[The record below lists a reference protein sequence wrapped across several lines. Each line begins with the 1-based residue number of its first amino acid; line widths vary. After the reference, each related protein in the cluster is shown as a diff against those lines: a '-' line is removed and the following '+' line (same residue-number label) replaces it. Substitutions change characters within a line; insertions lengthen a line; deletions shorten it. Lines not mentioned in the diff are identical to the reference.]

1 MFFLLLTGRVCYPRP
16 MKLVQITQPAPGA
29 TDQPGERQPNADLI
43 RITPPQAAKAWDAT
57 PQTAPQTTPG
67 SPKKLFIKTWGCQM
81 NVYDSKRMADVLRP
95 LGYQEVTEPDD
106 ADFVILNTCHI
117 REKATEKVFSELGR
131 LKKHKT
137 RRAAQ
142 GKQTLTAVAGC
153 VAQAEGDVIT
163 ERAKQVDLVFG
174 PQAYHTLPEMI
185 AQLTGA
191 FGENRVIN
199 TDMPT
204 EAKFDLL
211 PQEET
216 APSQPVAHVAVQ
228 EGCDKFCTFCVV
240 PYTRG
245 AEFSRSTAAILNE
258 IKGLV
263 SAGAREIQLLGQN
276 VNGWHGAGP
285 DGKTSN
291 LGRLIYAIAEIDGV
305 ERIRYTT
312 SHPRDMH
319 DDLYAAHRDVPQL
332 MPFLHL
338 PVQSGSNA
346 ILKAMN
352 RKHERDEYFR
362 IIDKLREA
370 RPDLALSSD
379 FIIGFPGETDQDFAD
394 TMDLIERVKFSS
406 AYSFKYSQRPGT
418 PAAAMTGQ
426 IHDSV
431 KDFRLQALQNL
442 VTTQQQEFNKSFEGK
457 IVPVLF
463 ERTGNKPGQ
472 IMGRSPHM
480 QSTYVSIPPHQI
492 DRMIGKVLDVRITG
506 GYSGS
511 LAGDMVLHDS

>member
-1 MFFLLLTGRVCYPRP
+1 MSLI
-16 MKLVQITQPAPGA
+16 QITQPAPV
-29 TDQPGERQPNADLI
+29 TTETPGERPASTTSHNSELVQ
-43 RITPPQAAKAWDAT
+43 ITAP
-57 PQTAPQTTPG
+57 APQTTDIG
-67 SPKKLFIKTWGCQM
+67 DSKKLFIKTWGCQM

-95 LGYQEVTEPDD
+95 LGYQEVDSPYD

-137 RRAAQ
+137 RREKE
-142 GKQTLTAVAGC
+142 GKKTITAVAGC

-163 ERAKQVDLVFG
+163 ERAGSVDLVFG

-191 FGENRVIN
+191 YGDNRVIN

-211 PQEET
+211 PEEET
-216 APSQPVAHVAVQ
+216 APSGPVAHVAVQ

-245 AEFSRSTAAILNE
+245 AEFSRPASQILTE
-258 IKGLV
+258 IRNLV
-263 SAGAREIQLLGQN
+263 GAGAREIQLLGQN
-276 VNGWHGAGP
+276 VNGWHGKGL
-285 DGKTSN
+285 DGDTSN
-291 LGRLIYAIAEIDGV
+291 LGRLIYQIAEIDGV
-305 ERIRYTT
+305 DRIRYTT

-319 DDLYAAHRDVPQL
+319 DELYAAHRDVPQL

-370 RPDLALSSD
+370 RPDMALSSD

-394 TMDLIERVKFSS
+394 TMDLIERVKFTS
-406 AYSFKYSQRPGT
+406 AYSFKYSPRPGT
-418 PAAAMTGQ
+418 PAANLTHQ
-426 IHDSV
+426 IHESV
-431 KDFRLQALQNL
+431 KDLRLQSLQNL
-442 VTTQQQEFNKSFEGK
+442 VTTHQQEFNQTFIGK

-463 ERTGNKPGQ
+463 ERHGNKPGQ

-480 QSTYVSIPPHQI
+480 QSTYVQIPPHQI
-492 DRMIGKVLDVRITG
+492 DRMIGKTLDVRITG

-511 LAGDMVLHDS
+511 LSGELVVTDQ

>member
-1 MFFLLLTGRVCYPRP
+1 MTLI
-16 MKLVQITQPAPGA
+16 QITQPAPDT
-29 TDQPGERQPNADLI
+29 TDKPGERQTAQHSSSPADASANNQHSSS
-43 RITPPQAAKAWDAT
+43 PQD
-57 PQTAPQTTPG
+57 G
-67 SPKKLFIKTWGCQM
+67 SANKKNLFIQTWGCQM

-95 LGYQEVTEPDD
+95 LGYQTVDAPDD

-117 REKATEKVFSELGR
+117 RERATEKVFSALGR
-131 LKKHKT
+131 LKKHKD
-137 RRAAQ
+137 RRTAE

-163 ERAKQVDLVFG
+163 DRAKQVDLVFG
-174 PQAYHTLPEMI
+174 PQAYHTLPEMV

-191 FGENRVIN
+191 YGANRIIN

-216 APSQPVAHVAVQ
+216 AASGPVAYVAVQ

-245 AEFSRSTAAILNE
+245 AEYSRPTSQILTE
-258 IKGLV
+258 IRNLV
-263 SAGAREIQLLGQN
+263 AAGAKEIQLLGQN
-276 VNGWHGAGP
+276 VNGWHGEGL
-285 DGKTSN
+285 DGGISN
-291 LGRLIYAIAEIDGV
+291 LGKLIYQVSEIKGV

-319 DDLYAAHRDVPQL
+319 DELYAAHRDVPQL
-332 MPFLHL
+332 MPFVHL

-362 IIDKLREA
+362 IIDKLREV
-370 RPDLALSSD
+370 RHDLAFSSD

-394 TMDLIERVKFSS
+394 TLDMIQRVQFAS
-406 AYSFKYSQRPGT
+406 AYSFTYSQRPGT
-418 PAAAMTGQ
+418 PGAALTGQ
-426 IHDSV
+426 IHEAV
-431 KDFRLQALQNL
+431 KGLRLQETQALL
-442 VTTQQQEFNKSFEGK
+442 SAQQAAFNQLSVGK
-457 IVPVLF
+457 TIPILF
-463 ERTGNKPGQ
+463 ERQGKNEGQ

-480 QSTYVSIPPHQI
+480 QSTYVNAPA
-492 DRMIGKVLDVRITG
+492 RLIGHTIDVRITG

-511 LAGDMVLHDS
+511 LGGDVVIQESE

>member
-1 MFFLLLTGRVCYPRP
+1 MTLI
-16 MKLVQITQPAPGA
+16 QITQPAPVA
-29 TDQPGERQPNADLI
+29 TEQPGERQSLDSS
-43 RITPPQAAKAWDAT
+43 
-57 PQTAPQTTPG
+57 QTAP
-67 SPKKLFIKTWGCQM
+67 KKLYIKTWGCQM

-95 LGYQEVTEPDD
+95 LGYHEVDAPDD

-137 RRAAQ
+137 RRSAE
-142 GKQTLTAVAGC
+142 GKTTITAVAGC

-163 ERAKQVDLVFG
+163 ERAKEVDLVFG

-185 AQLTGA
+185 AQMTGA
-191 FGENRVIN
+191 FGHNRIIN

-211 PQEET
+211 PEEET
-216 APSQPVAHVAVQ
+216 APSGPVAHVAVQ

-245 AEFSRSTAAILNE
+245 AEFSRTTKQILTE
-258 IKGLV
+258 IRALV
-263 SAGAREIQLLGQN
+263 AAGAREVQLLGQN
-276 VNGWHGAGP
+276 VNGWHGAAL
-285 DGKTSN
+285 DGRVSN
-291 LGRLIYAIAEIDGV
+291 LGRLIHEVAEIDGV

-319 DDLYAAHRDVPQL
+319 DELYAAHRDVPQL
-332 MPFLHL
+332 MPFVHL

-406 AYSFKYSQRPGT
+406 AYSFKYSPRPGT
-418 PAAAMTGQ
+418 PAANLTGQ
-426 IHDSV
+426 IHESV
-431 KDFRLQALQNL
+431 KDFRLQNLQNL
-442 VTTQQQEFNKSFEGK
+442 ITTQQQEFNRSFTGQV
-457 IVPVLF
+457 IPVLF
-463 ERTGNKPGQ
+463 ERAGNKTGQ

-480 QSTYVSIPPHQI
+480 QSTYVQLPPEKSAAIIP
-492 DRMIGKVLDVRITG
+492 RLIGKTLDVRISG

-511 LAGDMVLHDS
+511 LSGELVEVDIT

>member
-1 MFFLLLTGRVCYPRP
+1 MTLI
-16 MKLVQITQPAPGA
+16 QITQPAPDT
-29 TDQPGERQPNADLI
+29 TDKPGERHASEASNSATNQHLNS
-43 RITPPQAAKAWDAT
+43 PQDGGAN
-57 PQTAPQTTPG
+57 
-67 SPKKLFIKTWGCQM
+67 KKNLFIQTWGCQM

-95 LGYQEVTEPDD
+95 LGYQTVDAPDD

-117 REKATEKVFSELGR
+117 RERATEKVFSALGR
-131 LKKHKT
+131 LKKHKD
-137 RRAAQ
+137 RRSAE

-163 ERAKQVDLVFG
+163 DRAKQVDLVFG
-174 PQAYHTLPEMI
+174 PQAYHTLPEMV

-191 FGENRVIN
+191 YGANRIIN

-216 APSQPVAHVAVQ
+216 AASGPVAYVAVQ

-245 AEFSRSTAAILNE
+245 AEYSRPTSQILTE
-258 IKGLV
+258 IRNLV
-263 SAGAREIQLLGQN
+263 AAGAKEIQLLGQN
-276 VNGWHGAGP
+276 VNGWHGEGL
-285 DGKTSN
+285 DGGISN
-291 LGRLIYAIAEIDGV
+291 LGKLIYQVAEIKGV

-319 DDLYAAHRDVPQL
+319 DELYTAHRDVPQL
-332 MPFLHL
+332 MPFVHL

-370 RPDLALSSD
+370 RHDLAFSSD

-394 TMDLIERVKFSS
+394 TLDLIQRVQFAS
-406 AYSFKYSQRPGT
+406 AYSFTYSQRPGT
-418 PAAAMTGQ
+418 PGAALTGQ
-426 IHDSV
+426 IHEAV
-431 KDFRLQALQNL
+431 KSLRLQETQALL
-442 VTTQQQEFNKSFEGK
+442 SAQQATFNQLSVGK
-457 IVPVLF
+457 TIPILF
-463 ERTGNKPGQ
+463 ERQGKNEGQ

-480 QSTYVSIPPHQI
+480 QSTYVNAPA
-492 DRMIGKVLDVRITG
+492 RLIGHTIHVRITG
-506 GYSGS
+506 GYTGS
-511 LAGDMVLHDS
+511 LGGDVIIQESE